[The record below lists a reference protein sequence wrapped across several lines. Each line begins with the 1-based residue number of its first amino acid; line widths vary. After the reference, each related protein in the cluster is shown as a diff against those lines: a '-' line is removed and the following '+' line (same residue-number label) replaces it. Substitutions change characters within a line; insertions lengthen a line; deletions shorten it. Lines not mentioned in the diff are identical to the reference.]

1 MILRLQLTLT
11 FSLLIGLFGFSSF
24 DETKAACPTIVV
36 SGTNVSCY
44 GNSNGTA
51 QVAISNGSG
60 NYTISWSNGSNLSMI
75 NFLPVGTYTVSVK
88 DNVSGCSVVGAY
100 VVGSPDPI
108 AVTETITNV
117 NCNGTS
123 TGAINISVVGGNGS
137 YVYTWKNSSNVT
149 ISSSQNLTG
158 AIAGTYSLRI
168 VDSKGC
174 VFTKLYTITQP
185 AQALNSSA
193 VLKEASCFSSATG
206 EINIEVW
213 GGTPSY
219 TYLWSNGASTQDVTG
234 LTSGGY
240 SVTIT
245 DFKGCQRIVPF
256 TINQPS
262 VLTGNLTASS
272 VLCYGDATG
281 SLTVVPTGGTT
292 PYTYAWRNT
301 TTLYAANTP
310 TLSNVIAD
318 DYQVTVTDARGCVYN
333 DFATV
338 NQPSELMLSNTY
350 VNVSCYGDSDG
361 SIDLT
366 VLGGS
371 PTYGYVWKNSAGVTV
386 GTGQDLVGIPAEMYD
401 VLVTD
406 FNGCTK
412 TLIQEITQP
421 PLPISVAETVTH
433 VKCFGENTGE
443 IELAVSGGTSPYVYN
458 WTTGQSTSTI
468 TGLIAQTYIYTIVD
482 SKLCQYSNSVIVSQ
496 PAQPL
501 TVSNVITDAN
511 CFGDS
516 NGGIDLTVTGGTA
529 PYTYEWENSSY
540 VLSNSNQDLVNYPS
554 DTYTY
559 RILDSNNCFETGTLF
574 IDQPPKLES
583 TIVGVDILCKY
594 GNTGEIDLTVTGGV
608 LPYGY
613 TWNNGPISE
622 DQNGLIAGYYEVEIL
637 DAHNCL
643 LIDSITL
650 TEPLDSLSYSYS
662 VFDVRCNNGDD
673 GTIDLVVAGGTA
685 PYNYTWSNGAS
696 SANIIDLTSGYY
708 EFEVV
713 DDHNCVMIDSIFVD
727 QPDALALNE
736 VVTPVRCY
744 GLSDGIIDVT
754 TTGGTPPF
762 VYSWYNSDFALSTQ
776 TEDLVDFPAD
786 LYQVEILD
794 SNNCFYELF
803 IDLPQPDSLVISHT
817 FNNVSC
823 KDSSDANI
831 FITITGGN
839 PGYFTNW
846 SNGSTVEDQ
855 TNIVA
860 NDYELIVLDQKN
872 CTDTFNITI
881 TEPDYITMTYDV
893 NPVTCIDQH
902 NGEAFAYPVGGNGGY
917 NYEWSN
923 GDLTY
928 NASGLYGGTAELI
941 VTDILGCLGY
951 GSVDIPVI
959 EIGCIDPVNA
969 FSPNGDAYNDTWVI
983 DNMELYPNI
992 EVNIYNRWGNL
1003 IKKYNN
1009 IYDPWNGQ
1017 INGADAPSGTYF
1029 YVINLNLEEVDREGV
1044 RGNVTIVR

>member
-1 MILRLQLTLT
+1 MILRLQFTLI
-11 FSLLIGLFGFSSF
+11 FSLLFGLMGYSSN
-24 DETKAACPTIVV
+24 DEPKAACPTVVV

-117 NCNGTS
+117 NCNGAN
-123 TGAINISVVGGNGS
+123 TGAINITVVGGNGGNT
-137 YVYTWKNSSNVT
+137 YTWRNSSNV
-149 ISSSQNLTG
+149 IVSSSQNLTG
-158 AIAGTYSLRI
+158 VIAGTYSLRI
-168 VDSKGC
+168 VDSRGC
-174 VFTKLYTITQP
+174 TFDKFYTITQP

-193 VLKEASCFSSATG
+193 VVSDATCFSTATG
-206 EINIEVW
+206 AINIEVW
-213 GGTPSY
+213 GGTASY
-219 TYLWSNGASTQDVTG
+219 TYLWSNGASMQDVTG
-234 LTSGGY
+234 LTAGGY

-256 TINQPS
+256 TISQPN
-262 VLTGNLTASS
+262 VLTGNLTPNS

-292 PYTYAWRNT
+292 PYSYSWQNT
-301 TTLYAANTP
+301 TTLYAVNSP

-318 DYQVTVTDARGCVYN
+318 DYQVTVTDARGCVYIDN
-333 DFATV
+333 ATV
-338 NQPSELMLSNTY
+338 TEPSELMLSNTY
-350 VNVSCYGDSDG
+350 VNVACHGDATG

-371 PTYGYVWKNSAGVTV
+371 PTYSYVWKNSLGTTV
-386 GTGQDLVGIPAEMYD
+386 GTSQDLIAIPAEIYD

-406 FNGCTK
+406 NNGCTK
-412 TLIQEITQP
+412 TLTQEITQP
-421 PLPISVAETVTH
+421 PLPISVTETVTD
-433 VKCFGENTGE
+433 VKCFGENTGI
-443 IELAVSGGTSPYVYN
+443 IELAVIGGTPPYAYN
-458 WTTGQSTSTI
+458 WTTGQSTAVI
-468 TGLIAQTYIYTIVD
+468 TGLIAQTYIYTVID
-482 SKLCQYSNSVIVSQ
+482 SRLCQYSNSVVVSQ

-501 TVSNVITDAN
+501 TVTNVIADAN

-529 PYTYEWENSSY
+529 PYFYQWENSTY
-540 VLSNSNQDLVNYPS
+540 VLSNTNQDLVNYPS
-554 DTYTY
+554 DNYTY
-559 RILDSNNCFETGTLF
+559 RVRDFNNCLETATLL
-574 IDQPPKLES
+574 INQPPKLES

-594 GNTGEIDLTVTGGV
+594 GNTGEIDLEVTGGV
-608 LPYGY
+608 LPYVY
-613 TWNNGPISE
+613 AWNNGPVTQ
-622 DQNGLIAGYYEVEIL
+622 DQTGLVAGYYEVQIL
-637 DAHNCL
+637 DDHNCL

-650 TEPLDSLSYSYS
+650 TEPLDSLSYQYS

-673 GTIDLVVAGGTA
+673 GTIDLIVTGGTV
-685 PYNYTWSNGAS
+685 PYNYNWSNGATTS
-696 SANIIDLTSGYY
+696 NITNLTSGYY
-708 EFEVV
+708 QFEVI
-713 DDHNCVMIDSIFVD
+713 DNNGCIMIDSIFVD

-744 GLSDGIIDVT
+744 GLSDGRIDLT

-762 VYSWYNSDFALSTQ
+762 TYSWYNSDFALSTQ

-786 LYQVEILD
+786 LYQVEVVD
-794 SNNCFYELF
+794 SNNCFYELY
-803 IDLPQPDSLVISHT
+803 INLPQPDSLVISHT

-831 FITITGGN
+831 FVTITGGN
-839 PGYFTNW
+839 PGYYTNW

-860 NDYELIVLDQKN
+860 DDYELVVLDQKN

-881 TEPDYITMTYDV
+881 TEPDYITMTFDV
-893 NPVTCIDQH
+893 NPVTCEDQH

-923 GDLTY
+923 GNLTY
-928 NASGLYGGTAELI
+928 HATGLYGGLAEI
-941 VTDILGCLGY
+941 TVTDILGCLGY

-969 FSPNGDAYNDTWVI
+969 FSPNGDNYNDTWVI
-983 DNMELYPNI
+983 DNMDLYPNI

-1009 IYDPWNGQ
+1009 TYDPWDGN
-1017 INGADAPSGTYF
+1017 INGAEAPSGTYF
-1029 YVINLNLEEVDREGV
+1029 YVINLDNGQKKGKGV